1 MVNFR
6 RFESIMPISTQI
18 SRVLALGQTERRNE
32 GWTNIGVNTTLMN
45 TSSTWSVVNAVFN
58 TASGWFGI
66 LTQESTPTRNL
77 FSTFKANG
85 FNYNQYLVLN
95 QTTNSPIAGIS
106 NVNSTFSTSMH
117 VWAGLSNGSIA
128 RAVSPFTSTWG
139 TAVSPTRIWTAG
151 FFTQFNEI
159 ESSQALSNPT
169 YAYGKNSSNQGVM
182 YYQTFS
188 GNSTM
193 AEFTAYTR
201 TDGQM
206 YTAGTWYDNTPV
218 LGTDTGNL
226 VSVIGGTLTTWTAPP
241 GSGPIT
247 SLWGYGSRL
256 FFTRG
261 TAGGQIYYAT
271 SSNPGSY
278 TTVTVSAVS
287 GASIAKCMDTSTHG
301 NYTAKFY
308 YDPRNN
314 AMLMTGN
321 KCSVWYSLD
330 NGDTWS
336 KSSLSDTTLGN
347 SAYGY
352 VRLTYNSGWDE
363 WSGVVAG
370 REDGNRTGSLLRH
383 HFWAANPIL

>member
-1 MVNFR
+1 
-6 RFESIMPISTQI
+6 MPISKQI
-18 SRVLALGQTERRNE
+18 STVLALGQTQRRNE
-32 GWTNIGVNTTLMN
+32 GWTNIGTNTTLMN
-45 TSSTWSVVNAVFN
+45 TSSTWSVVNDVYN
-58 TASGWFGI
+58 TNAGWFSI
-66 LTQESTPTRNL
+66 LSQESTPTHNM
-77 FSTFKANG
+77 FSTFKARG
-85 FNYNQYLVLN
+85 FNYNQYLVLS

-106 NVNSTFSTSMH
+106 TIDGNTGPNRTH
-117 VWAGLSNGSIA
+117 VWAGLSNGQIA
-128 RAVSPFTSTWG
+128 RTNSPFTSSWTS
-139 TAVSPTRIWTAG
+139 AVAAGNIWTAG
-151 FFTQFNEI
+151 FFSRRNEI
-159 ESSQALSNPT
+159 NRTIIPDDIA
-169 YAYGKNSSNQGVM
+169 YAYGRNASNQGVL
-182 YYQTFS
+182 YQQTFS
-188 GNSTM
+188 NST
-193 AEFTAYTR
+193 TLGINSTYTR

-206 YTAGTWYDNTPV
+206 YTAGTWYNNTPV
-218 LGTDTGNL
+218 LGTGTGNL
-226 VSVIGGTLTTWTAPP
+226 VSVIGGVLTTWTAPP

-247 SLWGYGSRL
+247 SLWGYGDRL

-287 GASIAKCMDTSTHG
+287 GATIAKCMDTSTHG

-308 YDPRNN
+308 YDSRNN

-321 KCSVWYSLD
+321 KCSIWFSLN

-336 KSSLSDTTLGN
+336 KTSFSDSTLGN

-352 VRLTYNSGWDE
+352 VRLTYNAGHDE

>member
-1 MVNFR
+1 MA
-6 RFESIMPISTQI
+6 ISTQI
-18 SRVLALGQTERRNE
+18 STVLTLGRTTPRNE

-58 TASGWFGI
+58 SRFGWFAI
-66 LTQESTPTRNL
+66 LTQESTPTRNM
-77 FSTFKANG
+77 FSTFKARG
-85 FNYNQYLVLN
+85 YNYNQYLVLN
-95 QTTNSPIAGIS
+95 QTANSPIAGIS
-106 NVNSTFSTSMH
+106 SIDSAFLGSAN
-117 VWAGLSNGSIA
+117 VWAGLSNGQVA
-128 RAVSPFTSTWG
+128 RTNSVFTSSWSS
-139 TAVSPTRIWTAG
+139 AVAASSIWTAG
-151 FFTQFNEI
+151 FFSKFNENETAYKNFNI
-159 ESSQALSNPT
+159 V
-169 YAYGKNSSNQGVM
+169 YAYGRNNSNQGVL
-182 YYQTFS
+182 YAQAFDS
-188 GNSTM
+188 ST
-193 AEFTAYTR
+193 TLTLQSTYTR

-206 YTAGTWYDNTPV
+206 YTAGTWYNNTPV
-218 LGTDTGNL
+218 LGTSTGNI
-226 VSVIGGTLTTWTAPP
+226 VSIISGSLTTWTAPP

-247 SLWGYGSRL
+247 SLWGYGDRL

-271 SSNPGSY
+271 SANPGSY

-287 GASIAKCMDTSTHG
+287 GASIAKCMDTSGEG

-308 YDPRNN
+308 YDYRNN

-321 KCSVWYSLD
+321 KCSIWYSLD

-336 KSSLSDTTLGN
+336 KTSFSDSTLGN

-363 WSGVVAG
+363 WSGLVAG

-383 HFWAANPIL
+383 TFWAANPIL

>member
-1 MVNFR
+1 MA
-6 RFESIMPISTQI
+6 ISTQI
-18 SRVLALGQTERRNE
+18 SSVLSMAKPEPRNE

-45 TSSTWSVVNAVFN
+45 TSSTWSVVNEVFN
-58 TASGWFGI
+58 TTSGWYCI
-66 LTQESTPTRNL
+66 LTQESTPTRNV
-77 FSTFKANG
+77 FSTFKALG
-85 FNYNQYLVLN
+85 YNYNQYLVLN

-106 NVNSTFSTSMH
+106 SVNGNSVNVMH
-117 VWAGLSNGSIA
+117 VFAGLSNGQIA
-128 RAVSPFTSTWG
+128 RAASPFTSTW
-139 TAVSPTRIWTAG
+139 TSAVAAGNIWTAG
-151 FFTQFNEI
+151 FFTRFNEI
-159 ESSQALSNPT
+159 QRTQLTNNIV
-169 YAYGKNSSNQGVM
+169 YAFGRNSSNQGVL
-182 YYQTFS
+182 YAQAFS
-188 GNSTM
+188 TST
-193 AEFTAYTR
+193 TLSIQSTYTR
-201 TDGQM
+201 TDGQR
-206 YTAGTWYDNTPV
+206 YTAGTFYDNTPV

-226 VSVIGGTLTTWTAPP
+226 VSVIGGTLTTWTTPP

-261 TAGGQIYYAT
+261 TDGGQIYYAT

-287 GASIAKCMDTSTHG
+287 SAVIAKSMDTSG
-301 NYTAKFY
+301 ERNYTSRFY

-321 KCSVWYSLD
+321 KCSIWYSLD
-330 NGDTWS
+330 NGDTWTKTS
-336 KSSLSDTTLGN
+336 FSDSTLGN

-352 VRLTYNSGWDE
+352 VRLTYNSGHDE